1 MMPSRPIERPMA
13 RAKEIKDLPIGA
25 GLEHE
30 NSEPEYIEVLG
41 ARVHNL
47 KDIDVRIPRDRL
59 VVITG
64 LSGSGKS
71 SLAFDTIHAEGQRR
85 YIETFN
91 AYARQFLGGIERPD
105 VDLISGLSPVI
116 AIEQKTIS
124 RNPRS
129 TVGTITEIYDLL
141 RLLYA
146 RVGQAY
152 SHVTGER
159 MVRYTDGQIL
169 ELLQREYNGQE
180 VLILAP
186 LVRGRKGHYRELF
199 EQLLRQGFLRAR
211 VDGTVIEITGRPRL
225 DRYKVHDIELV
236 VDRIKVNAANTKRL
250 AETCNTA
257 MKYGKGSMM
266 VVDLKGGQSR
276 YLSRNLMCPTS
287 GIAYEEPEPNLFS
300 FNSPYGACPRCSG
313 LGQVT
318 EVALDK
324 IVPDR
329 NKSIRKGAL
338 IPLGTYKNSWIFKQ
352 LEAVVGQF
360 GHDLDTPIADMDDAV
375 ISSLLNGLDEP
386 LRVSSSVGLSDR
398 TVQFEGIIP
407 FVLEQANDGPKSAQK
422 WAASFT
428 HMVTCPECKG
438 ARLKRNALHFK
449 LDGHTIFELSS
460 MSITDLHQLMG
471 GLIDRLDEKSVAI
484 AREVVKEIT
493 GRSKFLLD
501 VGLEYLTL
509 DRSARTLSGG
519 EAQRIRLATQI
530 GSQLTG
536 VLYILDEPS
545 IGLHPRDDRRLIGS
559 LRDLRDA
566 GNSVLVVEHD
576 KEMMMSADH
585 LIDIGPGAG
594 EHGGRI
600 VAQGDPH
607 QLAQG
612 DSTTARYLR
621 GELSI
626 PVPATRRAG
635 NGERI
640 TLAGATGNN
649 LKDVDIDLP
658 LGKFICVTGVSGSG
672 KSTLIGDTLYPILS
686 KHFYRSE
693 THPLPYTSI
702 KGLQHI
708 DKVIEVDQSPIG
720 RTPRSNP
727 ATYTGVFDQIRE
739 LYSQLPSAKIRGY
752 KAGRFSFNTAGGR
765 CETCKGAGVR
775 TIEMNFLPDVNVPCE
790 TCRGKR
796 YDRETLEVRF
806 KGKSIA
812 DVLAMPVEQAA
823 ELFADIPQIFI
834 KLKTLLEVGLGYV
847 NLGQSSTTL
856 SGGEAQR
863 IKLASELSKRGT
875 GRTFYILDEPT
886 TGLHF
891 DDVKQLINVL
901 DRLVDQGNTVLV
913 IEHNMDIIK
922 VADHVIDMGPEGGGG
937 GGMVVARGTP
947 EDVVLMGRGH
957 TVPFLRNELN

>member
-1 MMPSRPIERPMA
+1 MA
-13 RAKEIKDLPIGA
+13 RAKEIKDLPIEGE
-25 GLEHE
+25 LEHE

-141 RLLYA
+141 RLLFA

-211 VDGTVIEITGRPRL
+211 VDGAVIELTGRLRL

-257 MKYGKGSMM
+257 MKYGKGSLM
-266 VVDLKGGQSR
+266 VVDLKGGHSR

-318 EVALDK
+318 EVAFDK
-324 IVPDR
+324 IVPDK

-407 FVLEQANDGPKSAQK
+407 FVLEQANEGPKSAQK

-428 HMVTCPECKG
+428 HMVTCPECRG

-449 LDGHTIFELSS
+449 LDGHTIFELAS

-576 KEMMMSADH
+576 KEMMLSADH

-626 PVPATRRAG
+626 PVPAKRRAG

-640 TLAGATGNN
+640 TLTGATGNN

-693 THPLPYTSI
+693 THPLPYASI

-739 LYSQLPSAKIRGY
+739 LYAQLPAAKIRGY

-863 IKLASELSKRGT
+863 IKLASELSKRDT

-937 GGMVVARGTP
+937 GGMIVARGSP

>member
-1 MMPSRPIERPMA
+1 MKTE
-13 RAKEIKDLPIGA
+13 AKKKGKKAPKDAPAHIPL
-25 GLEHE
+25 LEEDH
-30 NSEPEYIEVLG
+30 IEVLG

-47 KDIDVRIPRDRL
+47 KNIDVRIPRDKL

-105 VDLISGLSPVI
+105 VDLITGLSPVI

-146 RVGQAY
+146 RVADAF
-152 SHVTGER
+152 SHVTGEP
-159 MVRYTDGQIL
+159 MVRYTEKQIVDL
-169 ELLQREYNGQE
+169 ITKEYEGRE
-180 VLILAP
+180 VLVLAP
-186 LVRGRKGHYRELF
+186 IVRGRKGHYRELF
-199 EQLLRQGFLRAR
+199 EQFLRQGFLRAR
-211 VDGTVIEITGRPRL
+211 VDGDVVDLTSRPRL

-236 VDRIKVNAANTKRL
+236 IDRLKVKETDRKRL
-250 AETCNTA
+250 TETCATA
-257 MKYGKGSMM
+257 MKYGKGNLM
-266 VVDLKGGQSR
+266 VVELRTNDSR

-313 LGQVT
+313 LGLVT
-318 EVALDK
+318 EVALDR
-324 IVPDR
+324 IIPDR
-329 NKSIRKGAL
+329 SKSVKRGA
-338 IPLGTYKNSWIFKQ
+338 IVPLGTYKSSWVFKQ
-352 LEAVVGQF
+352 IEAVLQTH
-360 GHDLDTPIADMDDAV
+360 GHDLNTPLDDIDDAV
-375 ISSLLNGLDEP
+375 LMALLNGMDEP
-386 LRVSSSVGLSDR
+386 LKVTSNVGLSDR
-398 TVQFEGIIP
+398 SVRFDGIIP
-407 FVLEQANDGPKSAQK
+407 YILEQAEGGTKTVQK

-428 HMVTCPECKG
+428 HMVTCPECNG
-438 ARLKRNALHFK
+438 SRLKKTALFFR
-449 LDGHTIFELSS
+449 LDGRNIHELAT
-460 MSITDLHQLMG
+460 MSIADLHAFMT
-471 GLIDRLDEKSVAI
+471 GLDERLDEKKELI
-484 AREVVKEIT
+484 AREAVKEIT
-493 GRSKFLLD
+493 ARSGFLLD

-545 IGLHPRDDRRLIGS
+545 IGLHQRDDQRLIASLRS
-559 LRDLRDA
+559 LRDG

-576 KEMMMSADH
+576 KEMMRSADH

-594 EHGGRI
+594 AHGGRI
-600 VAQGDPH
+600 VAQGHPEEL
-607 QLAQG
+607 LAG
-612 DSTTARYLR
+612 ESSTARYLR
-621 GELSI
+621 NELRI
-626 PVPATRRAG
+626 PVPKERRPG
-635 NGERI
+635 NGERLI
-640 TLAGATGNN
+640 LRGASGHN
-649 LKDVDIDLP
+649 LKGVDVDFP

-686 KHFYRSE
+686 KHFYRSDM
-693 THPLPYTSI
+693 HPLPYT
-702 KGLQHI
+702 KVEGLQHI

-727 ATYTGVFDQIRE
+727 ATYTGLFDHIRE
-739 LYSQLPSAKIRGY
+739 LYAQLPSAKIRGY
-752 KAGRFSFNTAGGR
+752 KPGRFSFNTPGGR

-775 TIEMNFLPDVNVPCE
+775 VIEMNFLPDVSVPCE
-790 TCRGKR
+790 TCRGR
-796 YDRETLEVRF
+796 RFDRETLEVRF

-812 DVLAMPVEQAA
+812 DVLAMPVEEA
-823 ELFADIPQIFI
+823 LDVFGDIPFI
-834 KLKTLLEVGLGYV
+834 ATKLRTLMDVGLGYV
-847 NLGQSSTTL
+847 TLGQSSTTL

-863 IKLASELSKRGT
+863 IKLATELSKRDT

-891 DDVKQLINVL
+891 EDVQQLINVL
-901 DRLVDQGNTVLV
+901 DRLVDHGNTVLV

-922 VADHVIDMGPEGGGG
+922 VADHVIDMGPEGGAGG
-937 GGMVVARGTP
+937 GQVVARGTP
-947 EDVVLMGRGH
+947 EEVVLMGRGH
-957 TVPFLRNELN
+957 TYPFLKSELN

>member
-25 GLEHE
+25 GPEHE

-180 VLILAP
+180 MLILAP

-257 MKYGKGSMM
+257 MKYGKGSLM
-266 VVDLKGGQSR
+266 VVDLKGGHSR

-360 GHDLDTPIADMDDAV
+360 GHDLDTPVADMDDAV

-407 FVLEQANDGPKSAQK
+407 FVLEQANEGPKSAQK

-626 PVPATRRAG
+626 PVPVKRRMG

-640 TLAGATGNN
+640 TLTGATGNN

-693 THPLPYTSI
+693 THPLPYASI

-922 VADHVIDMGPEGGGG
+922 VADHVIDMGPEGGGS

>member
-1 MMPSRPIERPMA
+1 MA
-13 RAKEIKDLPIGA
+13 RAKEIKDLPIGG

-141 RLLYA
+141 RLLFA

-169 ELLQREYNGQE
+169 ELLQREYTGQE

-211 VDGTVIEITGRPRL
+211 VDGSVIELTGRPRL

-257 MKYGKGSMM
+257 MKYGKGSLM
-266 VVDLKGGQSR
+266 VVDLKGGHSR

-318 EVALDK
+318 EVAFDK
-324 IVPDR
+324 IVPDK

-338 IPLGTYKNSWIFKQ
+338 IPLGTYRNSWIFKQ

-386 LRVSSSVGLSDR
+386 LRVSSAVGLSDR

-407 FVLEQANDGPKSAQK
+407 FVLEQANEGPKSAQK

-576 KEMMMSADH
+576 KEMMLSADH

-626 PVPATRRAG
+626 PVPAKRRAG

-640 TLAGATGNN
+640 TLTGATGNN

-693 THPLPYTSI
+693 THPLPYASI

-739 LYSQLPSAKIRGY
+739 LYAQLPAAKIRGY

-863 IKLASELSKRGT
+863 IKLASELSKRDT

-937 GGMVVARGTP
+937 GGMIVARGTP

>member
-1 MMPSRPIERPMA
+1 VTLKTDVQT
-13 RAKEIKDLPIGA
+13 KETTAANAVLD
-25 GLEHE
+25 ED
-30 NSEPEYIEVLG
+30 YIEVLG

-47 KDIDVRIPRDRL
+47 KNIDVRIPRDKL

-105 VDLISGLSPVI
+105 VDLITGLSPVI

-129 TVGTITEIYDLL
+129 TVGTITEVYDLL

-146 RVGQAY
+146 RVADAFSY
-152 SHVTGER
+152 VTGER
-159 MVRYTDGQIL
+159 MVRYTDQQI
-169 ELLQREYNGQE
+169 
-180 VLILAP
+180 VDLILQEHEGHEILVLAP
-186 LVRGRKGHYRELF
+186 IIRGRKGHYRELF
-199 EQLLRQGFLRAR
+199 EQFLRQGFLRAR
-211 VDGTVIEITGRPRL
+211 VDGKVVDLTTRPRL

-236 VDRIKVNAANTKRL
+236 IDRLKIKGADRKRIS
-250 AETCNTA
+250 ETCATA
-257 MKYGKGSMM
+257 MKYGKGNLM
-266 VVDLKGGQSR
+266 VVQVKTDEAR

-300 FNSPYGACPRCSG
+300 FNSPYGACPKCSG

-329 NKSIRKGAL
+329 TKSVKRGAI
-338 IPLGTYKNSWIFKQ
+338 IPLGSYKNTWVFKQ
-352 LEAVVGQF
+352 IEAVLGSF
-360 GHDLDTPIADMDDAV
+360 GHDLNTPLEEMEDTVLVA
-375 ISSLLNGLDEP
+375 LLNGMDEP
-386 LRVSSSVGLSDR
+386 LKVTSNVGLSDR
-398 TVQFEGIIP
+398 QVQFEGIIP
-407 FVLEQANDGPKSAQK
+407 FILEQAEEGPKTAQK

-428 HMVTCPECKG
+428 HMVTCQECNG
-438 ARLKRNALHFK
+438 SRLKKTAMFFR
-449 LDGHTIFELSS
+449 LDGRNIFELAS
-460 MSITDLHQLMG
+460 MSIADLHVFMS
-471 GLIDRLDEKSVAI
+471 GLVERLDEKKALI
-484 AREVVKEIT
+484 AKEAVKEIT
-493 GRSKFLLD
+493 ARSSFLLD
-501 VGLEYLTL
+501 VGLEYLML

-545 IGLHPRDDRRLIGS
+545 IGLHQRDDQRLIGS
-559 LRDLRDA
+559 LRSLRDG
-566 GNSVLVVEHD
+566 GNSVIVVEHD

-594 EHGGRI
+594 AHGGRI
-600 VAQGDPH
+600 VAQGHPH
-607 QLAQG
+607 DLALG
-612 DSTTARYLR
+612 DSTTAKYLR
-621 GELSI
+621 NELRI
-626 PVPATRRAG
+626 AVPMERRKG

-640 TLAGATGNN
+640 TLRGASGNN
-649 LKDVDIDLP
+649 LKNVDVDFP

-672 KSTLIGDTLYPILS
+672 KSTLIGDTLYPILN
-686 KHFYRSE
+686 KHFYRSDA
-693 THPLPYTSI
+693 HPLSYTSI
-702 KGLQHI
+702 KGLEHI

-727 ATYTGVFDQIRE
+727 ATYTGLFDHIRE
-739 LYSQLPSAKIRGY
+739 LYANLPSAKIRGY
-752 KAGRFSFNTAGGR
+752 KAGRFSFNTPGGR

-775 TIEMNFLPDVNVPCE
+775 VIEMNFLPDVSVPCE

-796 YDRETLEVRF
+796 FDRETLEVRY

-812 DVLAMPVEQAA
+812 DVLAMPVEEAMMH
-823 ELFADIPQIFI
+823 FADIPQLAI
-834 KLKTLLEVGLGYV
+834 KLRTLLDVGLGYV
-847 NLGQSSTTL
+847 TLGQSSTTL

-863 IKLASELSKRGT
+863 IKLATELSKRDT
-875 GRTFYILDEPT
+875 GSTFYILDEPT

-891 DDVKQLINVL
+891 EDVKQLIHVL
-901 DRLVDQGNTVLV
+901 DRLVDHGNTVLV
-913 IEHNMDIIK
+913 IEHNLDIIK

-937 GGMVVARGTP
+937 GGQVVARGTP
-947 EDVVLMGRGH
+947 EEIVLMGRGH
-957 TVPFLRNELN
+957 TFPFLKTELN

>member
-1 MMPSRPIERPMA
+1 MA
-13 RAKEIKDLPIGA
+13 RSRKVA
-25 GLEHE
+25 GQQAEQPATQDE
-30 NSEPEYIEVLG
+30 EEYIEVLG

-47 KDIDVRIPRDRL
+47 KGIDVRIPRDQL

-91 AYARQFLGGIERPD
+91 AYARQFLGAIERPD
-105 VDLISGLSPVI
+105 VDAITGLSPVI

-129 TVGTITEIYDLL
+129 TVGTITEVYDLL
-141 RLLYA
+141 RLLFA
-146 RVGQAY
+146 RAGEAY

-159 MVRYTDGQIL
+159 MVRYSDKQIQDL
-169 ELLQREYNGQE
+169 ILSEHAGRE
-180 VLILAP
+180 VLVLAP
-186 LVRGRKGHYRELF
+186 LVRGRKGHYKELF

-211 VDGTVIEITGRPRL
+211 VDGKVIDISDRPRL
-225 DRYKVHDIELV
+225 DRYKLHDIELV
-236 VDRIKVNAANTKRL
+236 VDRLKVNAANAKRL
-250 AETCNTA
+250 ADTCATA
-257 MKYGKGSMM
+257 MKYGKGSLM
-266 VVDLKGGQSR
+266 VVGVDQQEPR
-276 YLSRNLMCPTS
+276 YLSRHLMCPMS

-300 FNSPYGACPRCSG
+300 FNSPYGACPKCSG

-329 NKSIRKGAL
+329 SKSIRRGAFL
-338 IPLGTYKNSWIFKQ
+338 PLGTYKSNWIFKQ
-352 LEAVVGQF
+352 VEAVLQQF
-360 GHDLDTPIADMDDAV
+360 GHDLDSPVAEMDDAV
-375 ISSLLNGLDEP
+375 ISALLNGLDEP
-386 LRVSSSVGLSDR
+386 LRVSSTIGLSDR
-398 TVQFEGIIP
+398 SVQFEGLIP
-407 FVLEQANDGPKSAQK
+407 YVMEQANDGTKTAQK
-422 WAASFT
+422 WAAGFT
-428 HMVTCPECKG
+428 HMVACPACNG
-438 ARLKRNALHFK
+438 ARLKQNALHFR
-449 LDGHTIFELSS
+449 LNGRNIFELAS
-460 MSITDLHQLMG
+460 MSIAGLHAEME
-471 GLIDRLDEKSVAI
+471 GLHAHLDEKQTLI
-484 AREVVKEIT
+484 AHEVVKEIT
-493 GRSKFLLD
+493 SRTRFLLD
-501 VGLEYLTL
+501 VGLDYLTL

-559 LRDLRDA
+559 LRELRDG

-576 KEMMMSADH
+576 REMMMSADH

-600 VAQGDPH
+600 VAQGDPRE
-607 QLAQG
+607 LVQG
-612 DSTTARYLR
+612 ESTTARYLR
-621 GELSI
+621 GDLSI
-626 PVPATRRAG
+626 PVPRQRRPG
-635 NGERI
+635 NGRQI
-640 TLAGATGNN
+640 QLLGASGHN
-649 LKDVDIDLP
+649 LKDVDLTLP

-672 KSTLIGDTLYPILS
+672 KSTLVSDTLYPILS
-686 KHFYRSE
+686 KHYHRSE
-693 THPLPYTSI
+693 AQPLPYRSI
-702 KGLQHI
+702 KGLEHI

-727 ATYTGVFDQIRE
+727 ATYTGLFDHIRE
-739 LYSQLPSAKIRGY
+739 LYAQLPSAKIRGY
-752 KAGRFSFNTAGGR
+752 KAGRFSFNTPGGR

-775 TIEMNFLPDVNVPCE
+775 TIEMNFLPDVSVPCE
-790 TCRGKR
+790 TCRGRR

-806 KGKSIA
+806 KGRSIA

-823 ELFADIPQIFI
+823 EHFADIPMIAQ
-834 KLKTLLEVGLGYV
+834 KLRTLLDVGLGYV
-847 NLGQSSTTL
+847 TLGQSSTTL

-863 IKLASELSKRGT
+863 IKLASELSKRDT

-891 DDVKQLINVL
+891 DDVRQLIKVL

-922 VADHVIDMGPEGGGG
+922 VADHLIDMGPEGGGG
-937 GGMVVARGTP
+937 GGTIVARGTP
-947 EDVVLMGRGH
+947 EEVVLMGRGH
-957 TVPFLRNELN
+957 TAPFLAGELN

>member
-1 MMPSRPIERPMA
+1 MQTAPKPELEQP
-13 RAKEIKDLPIGA
+13 GA
-25 GLEHE
+25 LADDH
-30 NSEPEYIEVLG
+30 IEVLG

-47 KDIDVRIPRDRL
+47 KNIDVRIPRDQL

-105 VDLISGLSPVI
+105 VDLITGLSPVI

-129 TVGTITEIYDLL
+129 TVGTVTEIYDLL

-146 RVGQAY
+146 RTADAF
-152 SHVTGER
+152 SHVTGEA
-159 MVRYTDGQIL
+159 MVRYSDQQIL
-169 ELLQREYNGQE
+169 ELIATDFAGKEIL
-180 VLILAP
+180 VLAP

-211 VDGTVIEITGRPRL
+211 ADGEVLDLTTRPRL

-236 VDRIKVNAANTKRL
+236 VDRIKVGGSNDKRL
-250 AETCNTA
+250 GETVQTA
-257 MKYGKGSMM
+257 MKYGKGSLM
-266 VVDLKGGQSR
+266 VVGVKGGDPR
-276 YLSRNLMCPTS
+276 YLSRHLMCPTS

-300 FNSPYGACPRCSG
+300 FNSPYGACPKCSG

-329 NKSIRKGAL
+329 KKSIRKGA
-338 IPLGTYKNSWIFKQ
+338 IVALGSYKPTWIFKQ
-352 LEAVVGQF
+352 VEAVLSSF
-360 GHDLDTPIADMDDAV
+360 GHDLDTAVEEMDDAV
-375 ISSLLNGLDEP
+375 LASILNGMDEP
-386 LRVSSSVGLSDR
+386 LRVGSTVGLSDR
-398 TVQFEGIIP
+398 TVQFEGLIP
-407 FVLEQANDGPKSAQK
+407 FIMEQAEGGPKAAQK
-422 WAASFT
+422 WASGFT

-438 ARLKRNALHFK
+438 ARLKKTALFFRIDGRN
-449 LDGHTIFELSS
+449 ISELANL
-460 MSITDLHQLMG
+460 SIKDLHTFMG
-471 GLIDRLDEKSVAI
+471 GLVERMDGKKAVI

-493 GRSKFLLD
+493 ARSGFLLD

-509 DRSARTLSGG
+509 DRSARSLSGG

-545 IGLHPRDDRRLIGS
+545 IGLHQRDDQRLIASLRS
-559 LRDLRDA
+559 LRDG

-600 VAQGDPH
+600 VAQGDPRD
-607 QLAQG
+607 LAKG
-612 DSTTARYLR
+612 ESVTARYLR
-621 GELSI
+621 NELRI
-626 PVPATRRAG
+626 ELPAERRSG
-635 NGERI
+635 NGKLI
-640 TLAGATGNN
+640 TLRGAKGNN
-649 LKDVDIDLP
+649 LKDVDVDFQ
-658 LGKFICVTGVSGSG
+658 LGTFICVTGVSGSG

-693 THPLPYTSI
+693 LQPLAYTGVR
-702 KGLQHI
+702 GLEHI

-727 ATYTGVFDQIRE
+727 ATYTGLFDHIRE
-739 LYSQLPSAKIRGY
+739 LFAQLPAAKIRGY
-752 KAGRFSFNTAGGR
+752 KAGRFSFNTVGGR

-775 TIEMNFLPDVNVPCE
+775 TIEMNFLPDVAVPCE

-806 KGKSIA
+806 KGKSIS
-812 DVLAMPVEQAA
+812 DVLDMPVEEAA
-823 ELFADIPQIFI
+823 ALFADIPQIHI

-847 NLGQSSTTL
+847 TLGQSSTTL

-863 IKLASELSKRGT
+863 IKLATELSKKGT
-875 GRTFYILDEPT
+875 GSTFYILDEPT

-891 DDVKQLINVL
+891 DDVKQLIGVL
-901 DRLVDQGNTVLV
+901 QKLVDQGNTVLV
-913 IEHNMDIIK
+913 IEHNMDIMK
-922 VADHVIDMGPEGGGG
+922 VADHIIDMGPEGGAGG
-937 GGMVVARGTP
+937 GTVVARGTP
-947 EDVVLMGRGH
+947 EQVVMMGRGH
-957 TVPFLRNELN
+957 TVPFLKAELG

>member
-1 MMPSRPIERPMA
+1 METQNAADVRIPDHSTA
-13 RAKEIKDLPIGA
+13 DQ
-25 GLEHE
+25 
-30 NSEPEYIEVLG
+30 IEVLG

-105 VDLISGLSPVI
+105 VDLITGLSPVI

-141 RLLYA
+141 RLLFA
-146 RVGQAY
+146 RVADAY
-152 SHVTGER
+152 SHVTGEP
-159 MVRYTDGQIL
+159 MVRFTEQRIL
-169 ELLQREYNGQE
+169 ELIRETYDDQE
-180 VLILAP
+180 VLILSP

-199 EQLLRQGFLRAR
+199 EQLVRQGFLRAR
-211 VDGTVIEITGRPRL
+211 VDGEVIDITGRPRL

-236 VDRIKVNAANTKRL
+236 VDRLKVNAAGQKRL
-250 AETCNTA
+250 AETCATA
-257 MKYGKGSMM
+257 LKQGKGNLM
-266 VVDLKGGQSR
+266 VIEAKGGEPR
-276 YLSRNLMCPTS
+276 YLSRHLMCPTS

-329 NKSIRKGAL
+329 DKSVKKGA
-338 IPLGTYKNSWIFKQ
+338 IVPLGAYKNSWVFKQ
-352 LEAVVGQF
+352 IEAVLEHY
-360 GHDLDTPIADMDDAV
+360 GHDLNTPIAEMEDAV
-375 ISSLLNGLDEP
+375 LGALLNGLDDP
-386 LRVSSSVGLSDR
+386 IRVRSGVGLSDR
-398 TVQFEGIIP
+398 TVQFDGIIP
-407 FVLEQANDGPKSAQK
+407 FILEESGEGTKTAQK
-422 WAASFT
+422 WASSFT
-428 HMVTCPECKG
+428 HMITCPECQG
-438 ARLKRNALHFK
+438 SRLKKTAIHFK
-449 LDGHTIFELSS
+449 LAGRNIFELTN
-460 MSITDLHQLMG
+460 MSIADLHAFAAGMLQQ
-471 GLIDRLDEKSVAI
+471 LDEKKAVI
-484 AREVVKEIT
+484 AKEAVKEIT
-493 GRSKFLLD
+493 DRTRFLLD

-545 IGLHPRDDRRLIGS
+545 IGLHQRDDQRLIGS
-559 LRDLRDA
+559 LRNLRDG

-576 KEMMMSADH
+576 KEMMLSADH

-607 QLAQG
+607 ELALG
-612 DSTTARYLR
+612 DSKTARYLR
-621 GELSI
+621 GDLRI
-626 PVPATRRAG
+626 AVPQQRRSG
-635 NGERI
+635 NGKQLRI
-640 TLAGATGNN
+640 HGAKGNN
-649 LKDVDIDLP
+649 LKDVSAAFP
-658 LGKFICVTGVSGSG
+658 LGTFICVTGVSGSG

-693 THPLPYTSI
+693 TQPMAYD
-702 KGLQHI
+702 KVEGLNHI

-727 ATYTGVFDQIRE
+727 ATYTGLFDHIRE
-739 LYSQLPSAKIRGY
+739 LFAQLPSAKIRGY
-752 KAGRFSFNTAGGR
+752 KAGRFSFNTPGGR
-765 CETCKGAGVR
+765 CETCKGAGMR

-796 YDRETLEVRF
+796 FDRETLEVRF
-806 KGKSIA
+806 KGHSIA
-812 DVLAMPVEQAA
+812 DVLAMPVEEAA
-823 ELFADIPQIFI
+823 TVFADIPRIND
-834 KLKTLLEVGLGYV
+834 KLRTLLDVGLGYV
-847 NLGQSSTTL
+847 TLGQSSITL

-863 IKLASELSKRGT
+863 IKLAAELSKRDT
-875 GRTFYILDEPT
+875 GSTFYILDEPT

-891 DDVKQLINVL
+891 DDVKQLIVVL
-901 DRLVDQGNTVLV
+901 DRLVDAGNTVLV
-913 IEHNMDIIK
+913 IEHNLDIIK
-922 VADHVIDMGPEGGGG
+922 VADHVIDMGPEGGNGG
-937 GGMVVARGTP
+937 GTVVARGTP
-947 EDVVLMGRGH
+947 EEVVLMGRGH
-957 TVPFLRNELN
+957 TYPYLKAELDHAHAIG